1 MEQKILKLIGV
12 KGTFKKDVMP
22 MINYSSA
29 NITTAGSGYVIS
41 LYFTLFLT
49 GVVNLEPEKAAI
61 ITFIGGVQLFVMGVM
76 GQYISKTYLEVKK
89 RPHYI
94 VKDTNIRK

>member
-12 KGTFKKDVMP
+12 KGTFKKDVLP

-49 GVVNLEPEKAAI
+49 GVVNLKTEQAAI
-61 ITFIGGVQLFVMGVM
+61 ITFIAG
-76 GQYISKTYLEVKK
+76 I
-89 RPHYI
+89 
-94 VKDTNIRK
+94 